1 MGLAVDQKAPDH
13 STLSVFRQR
22 SLGRG
27 KLKGFE
33 EILDQIVRIA
43 RERGAIWVD
52 ADEEECMDRLYWR
65 DTNPQSEPLW

>member
-52 ADEEECMDRLYWR
+52 ADEEE
-65 DTNPQSEPLW
+65 